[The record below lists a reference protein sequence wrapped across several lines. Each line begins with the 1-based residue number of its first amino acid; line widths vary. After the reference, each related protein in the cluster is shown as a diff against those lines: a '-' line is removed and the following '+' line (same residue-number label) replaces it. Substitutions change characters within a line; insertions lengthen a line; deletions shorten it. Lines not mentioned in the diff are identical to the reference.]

1 MASVTSLTASVH
13 QRLAT
18 ALSAT
23 LPTADADPLLRRSDR
38 ADYQANGI
46 LALAKKAKA
55 NPRELATQVVAR
67 VESGE
72 LIGEIEV
79 SGPGFL
85 NITLTDRA
93 ITQNLAARYA
103 DDTGRLGVPTA
114 ERPGTTVIDYAQPNV
129 AKEMHVG
136 HLRSAV
142 IGDAVVQIL
151 EFTGENVVRRHHIGD
166 WGTQFGMLIQYLDEH
181 PHELDHKDA
190 RVSGE
195 EAMSNLD
202 RLYKAARKLFDS
214 DEEFKTRARRRV
226 VDLQAG
232 DPHTL
237 ATWQKFVD
245 ESKIY
250 FFSVFEK
257 LDMEVRDA
265 DIVGE
270 SGYNDMLDET
280 CRLLEESGVAVRS
293 EGALCVFFDDVKGP
307 DGNPVPLIVKKSDGG
322 YGYAATDLSAIRDR
336 VFHLKAN
343 SLLYVVDARQSLHFK
358 MVFETARRAGW
369 LNDDDVKAFQ
379 LAFGTVLGKDGKP
392 FKTREGETIRLVDL
406 LDEAID
412 RATAVVREKA
422 EKVGLT
428 EEEIVE
434 NGRYVGIGA
443 VKYADLSTSAVRDY
457 KFDLDQMVSLNGDT
471 SVYLQYAYARIQ
483 SILRKAGEA
492 GPAAH
497 PELELAPAERALGL
511 HLDQF
516 GEAVAEVAE
525 SYEPHKLAAY
535 LFRLATLLT
544 SFYDQCPVLKAE
556 SPAQVENRLFLVDLT
571 ARTLHRGMALLAT
584 RTPSP
589 HAPPPGYR
597 PPAAGRVALRHPRP
611 GRCRCLPLQSLAWR
625 PFPIRCPSWRPTRAG
640 VCSGLNSRFRRGG

>member
-1 MASVTSLTASVH
+1 MASVTSLSDSVQQH
-13 QRLAT
+13 LAT

-23 LPTADADPLLRRSDR
+23 LPEAAGADPLLRRSDR
-38 ADYQANGI
+38 ADFQANGVM
-46 LALAKKAKA
+46 ALAKKAKA
-55 NPRELATQVVAR
+55 NPRELATRVVAE
-67 VESGE
+67 VATGDV
-72 LIGEIEV
+72 IKDVEV

-85 NITLTDRA
+85 NITITDAA
-93 ITQNLAARYA
+93 IIRNLAARHA
-103 DDTGRLGVPTA
+103 DDTGRLGVPHA
-114 ERPGTTVIDYAQPNV
+114 GQPGTTVVDYAQPNV

-142 IGDAVVQIL
+142 IGDSVVKLL

-181 PHELDHKDA
+181 PHELDHKSGE
-190 RVSGE
+190 VSGE

-202 RLYKAARKLFDS
+202 RLYKSARKLFDS

-250 FFSVFEK
+250 FYSVFEK
-257 LDMEVRDA
+257 LDMEISDP

-270 SGYNDMLDET
+270 SGYNDMLAET

-293 EGALCVFFDDVKGP
+293 EGALCVFFDDIKGP
-307 DGNPVPLIVKKSDGG
+307 DGNPVPLIVQKSDGG

-336 VFHLKAN
+336 VFRLKAT
-343 SLLYVVDARQSLHFK
+343 SLIYVVDARQSLHFK

-369 LNDDDVKAFQ
+369 LNEDVHAHQ

-392 FKTREGETIRLVDL
+392 FKTREGETVRLVDL

-412 RATAVVREKA
+412 RATAVVREKDVRHQLS
-422 EKVGLT
+422 EGEIT
-428 EEEIVE
+428 ER
-434 NGRYVGIGA
+434 GAQVGIGA
-443 VKYADLSTSAVRDY
+443 VKYADLSTSANRDY

-492 GPAAH
+492 RPAAH
-497 PELELAPAERALGL
+497 PELDLHEAERALGL
-511 HLDQF
+511 HADAF
-516 GEAVAEVAE
+516 AAAVAEAAGE
-525 SYEPHKLAAY
+525 YAPHRMTAY
-535 LFRLATLLT
+535 LYQLASLFT
-544 SFYDQCPVLKAE
+544 SFYDKCPVLGADTPE
-556 SPAQVENRLFLVDLT
+556 QVANRLFLCDVT
-571 ARTLHRGMALLAT
+571 ARTLHQGMALLGI
-584 RTPSP
+584 RTPE
-589 HAPPPGYR
+589 R
-597 PPAAGRVALRHPRP
+597 L
-611 GRCRCLPLQSLAWR
+611 
-625 PFPIRCPSWRPTRAG
+625 
-640 VCSGLNSRFRRGG
+640 

>member
-1 MASVTSLTASVH
+1 MASVTSLSDSVQQHLAS
-13 QRLAT
+13 

-23 LPTADADPLLRRSDR
+23 RPEAAGADPLLRRSDR

-55 NPRELATQVVAR
+55 NPRELAAEVVSH
-67 VESGE
+67 VVTGDE
-72 LIGEIEV
+72 LIKDVEV

-85 NITLTDRA
+85 NITIADRA
-93 ITQNLAARYA
+93 ITANLAARYA
-103 DDTGRLGVPTA
+103 DTERLGVPVTA
-114 ERPGTTVIDYAQPNV
+114 HPGTTVIDYAQPNV

-142 IGDAVVQIL
+142 IGDSVVQLL

-181 PHELDHKDA
+181 PHELDHKEDE
-190 RVSGE
+190 VSGE

-202 RLYKAARKLFDS
+202 RLYKTARKLFDS
-214 DEEFKTRARRRV
+214 DEEFKTRSRRRV

-232 DPHTL
+232 DPRTL
-237 ATWQKFVD
+237 SIWQKFVD

-257 LDMEVRDA
+257 LDMEIQDA

-270 SGYNDMLDET
+270 SGYNDMLAET

-293 EGALCVFFDDVKGP
+293 EGALCVFFEDVLGP
-307 DGNPVPLIVKKSDGG
+307 DGKQVPLIVQKSDGG

-336 VFHLKAN
+336 VFRLKADT
-343 SLLYVVDARQSLHFK
+343 LLYVVDARQALHFK

-369 LNDDDVKAFQ
+369 LGDDVKAIQ

-392 FKTREGETIRLVDL
+392 FKTREGETVKLVDL

-412 RATAVVREKA
+412 RASAVVREKA
-422 EKVGLT
+422 QDLS
-428 EEEIVE
+428 EEEIAE
-434 NGRYVGIGA
+434 RGTQVGVGA
-443 VKYADLSTSAVRDY
+443 VKYADLSTSANRDY

-483 SILRKAGEA
+483 SILRKAPEGVR
-492 GPAAH
+492 PSAH
-497 PELELAPAERALGL
+497 PELALHEAERALGL
-511 HLDQF
+511 HVDAF
-516 GEAVAEVAE
+516 AETVADAAREYA
-525 SYEPHKLAAY
+525 PHKLAAY
-535 LFRLATLLT
+535 LYQLASLYT
-544 SFYDQCPVLKAE
+544 SFYDKCPVLKAE
-556 SPAQVENRLFLVDLT
+556 SPDQVANRLFLCDIT
-571 ARTLHRGMALLAT
+571 ARTLHRGMALLGI
-584 RTPSP
+584 RTPE
-589 HAPPPGYR
+589 R
-597 PPAAGRVALRHPRP
+597 L
-611 GRCRCLPLQSLAWR
+611 
-625 PFPIRCPSWRPTRAG
+625 
-640 VCSGLNSRFRRGG
+640 

>member
-1 MASVTSLTASVH
+1 MASVTSLSDTVQQHLAS
-13 QRLAT
+13 

-23 LPTADADPLLRRSDR
+23 LPEAAGADPLLRRSDR
-38 ADYQANGI
+38 ADFQANGI

-55 NPRELATQVVAR
+55 NPRELAAQVVGR
-67 VESGE
+67 VVTGDV
-72 LIGEIEV
+72 IQDVEV

-85 NITLTDRA
+85 NITLADKA
-93 ITQNLAARYA
+93 ITENLAARYA
-103 DDTGRLGVPTA
+103 DDTDRLGVPTA
-114 ERPGTTVIDYAQPNV
+114 ADPGTTVIDYAQPNV

-142 IGDAVVQIL
+142 IGDSVVQLL
-151 EFTGENVVRRHHIGD
+151 EFTGENVIRRHHIGD

-181 PHELDHKDA
+181 PHELDHKA
-190 RVSGE
+190 GQVTGE

-202 RLYKAARKLFDS
+202 RLYKAARKKFDS

-237 ATWQKFVD
+237 AMWQKFVD

-257 LDMEVRDA
+257 LDMEIRDA

-270 SGYNDMLDET
+270 SGYNDMLAET

-293 EGALCVFFDDVKGP
+293 EGALCVFFDDIKGP
-307 DGNPVPLIVKKSDGG
+307 DGKPVPLIVQKSDGG

-343 SLLYVVDARQSLHFK
+343 TLLYVVDARQALHFR

-369 LNDDDVKAFQ
+369 LGDDVTASQ

-392 FKTREGETIRLVDL
+392 FKTREGETVRLVDL
-406 LDEAID
+406 LDEAIE
-412 RATAVVREKA
+412 RASAVVREKA
-422 EKVGLT
+422 QDLS
-428 EEEIVE
+428 EEEIAE
-434 NGRYVGIGA
+434 RGAQVGIGA
-443 VKYADLSTSAVRDY
+443 VKYADLSTSANRDY

-483 SILRKAGEA
+483 SILRKAGEVR
-492 GPAAH
+492 PAAH
-497 PELELAPAERALGL
+497 PELPLADAERALGL
-511 HLDQF
+511 HLDSF
-516 GEAVAEVAE
+516 AETVREAAAEHA
-525 SYEPHKLAAY
+525 PHKLAAY
-535 LFRLATLLT
+535 LYQLASLFTT
-544 SFYDQCPVLKAE
+544 FYDKCPVLRAE
-556 SPAQVENRLFLVDLT
+556 TPEQVENRLFLSDLT
-571 ARTLHRGMALLAT
+571 ARTLHQGMTLMGI
-584 RTPSP
+584 RTPEK
-589 HAPPPGYR
+589 
-597 PPAAGRVALRHPRP
+597 L
-611 GRCRCLPLQSLAWR
+611 
-625 PFPIRCPSWRPTRAG
+625 
-640 VCSGLNSRFRRGG
+640 

>member
-1 MASVTSLTASVH
+1 MAPVTSLSRSVEQH
-13 QRLAT
+13 LSS

-23 LPTADADPLLRRSDR
+23 LPEAAGADPLLRRSDR
-38 ADYQANGI
+38 ADFQANGI

-55 NPRELATQVVAR
+55 NPRELATQVVSH
-67 VESGE
+67 VVTGD

-85 NITLTDRA
+85 NVTITDGA
-93 ITQNLAARYA
+93 ITRNLAARYA
-103 DDTGRLGVPTA
+103 DADRLGVPHSA
-114 ERPGTTVIDYAQPNV
+114 APGTTVIDYAQPNV

-142 IGDAVVQIL
+142 IGDATVQIL
-151 EFTGENVVRRHHIGD
+151 EFTGESVVRRHHIGD

-181 PHELDHKDA
+181 PHELDHKDS

-202 RLYKAARKLFDS
+202 RLYKAARRLFDA

-257 LDMEVRDA
+257 LDMEIRDE

-270 SGYNDMLDET
+270 SGYNDMLAET

-293 EGALCVFFDDVKGP
+293 EGALCVFFEDVKGP
-307 DGNPVPLIVKKSDGG
+307 DGNPVPLIVQKSDGG

-336 VFHLKAN
+336 VFHIKA
-343 SLLYVVDARQSLHFK
+343 STLLYVVDARQSLHFK

-369 LNDDDVKAFQ
+369 LNEDVKAHQ

-392 FKTREGETIRLVDL
+392 FKTREGETVKLVDL
-406 LDEAID
+406 LDEAVE
-412 RATAVVREKA
+412 RATTVVRDKA
-422 EKVGLT
+422 VKVGLS
-428 EEEIVE
+428 EPEIVE
-434 NGRYVGIGA
+434 NGRYVGVGA

-492 GPAAH
+492 RPAAH

-516 GEAVAEVAE
+516 GETVHEVAAA
-525 SYEPHKLAAY
+525 YEPHKLAAY
-535 LFRLATLLT
+535 LYQLASHLT
-544 SFYDQCPVLKAE
+544 TFYDQCHVL
-556 SPAQVENRLFLVDLT
+556 SPDNAPEVVENRLFLVDLT
-571 ARTLHRGMALLAT
+571 ARTLHLGMALLGI
-584 RTPSP
+584 RTPEK
-589 HAPPPGYR
+589 
-597 PPAAGRVALRHPRP
+597 L
-611 GRCRCLPLQSLAWR
+611 
-625 PFPIRCPSWRPTRAG
+625 
-640 VCSGLNSRFRRGG
+640 

>member
-1 MASVTSLTASVH
+1 MASVTSLSDNVQQHLAS
-13 QRLAT
+13 

-23 LPTADADPLLRRSDR
+23 LPEAAGADPLLRRSDR
-38 ADYQANGI
+38 ADFQANGI

-55 NPRELATQVVAR
+55 NPRELAVQVVSQ
-67 VESGE
+67 VVTGDV
-72 LIGEIEV
+72 IKDVEV

-85 NITLTDRA
+85 NITIADKA
-93 ITQNLAARYA
+93 ITGNLAARYA
-103 DDTGRLGVPTA
+103 DETGRLGVPHA
-114 ERPGTTVIDYAQPNV
+114 EQPGTTVIDYAQPNV

-142 IGDAVVQIL
+142 IGDSVVQLL

-190 RVSGE
+190 RVTGE

-202 RLYKAARKLFDS
+202 RLYKAARKKFDS

-232 DPHTL
+232 DEHTL
-237 ATWQKFVD
+237 ATWQRFVD

-257 LDMEVRDA
+257 LDMEIRDA

-270 SGYNDMLDET
+270 SGYNDMLAET

-293 EGALCVFFDDVKGP
+293 EGALCVFFDDIKGP
-307 DGNPVPLIVKKSDGG
+307 DGNPVPLIVQKSDGG

-336 VFHLKAN
+336 VFNLKAN
-343 SLLYVVDARQSLHFK
+343 TLLYVVDARQALHFR

-369 LNDDDVKAFQ
+369 LNDDVTAVQ

-392 FKTREGETIRLVDL
+392 FKTREGETVRLVDL

-412 RATAVVREKA
+412 RASAVVREKA
-422 EKVGLT
+422 QDLS
-428 EEEIVE
+428 EEEIAE
-434 NGRYVGIGA
+434 RGAQVGIGA
-443 VKYADLSTSAVRDY
+443 VKYADLSTSANRDY

-483 SILRKAGEA
+483 SILRKAGEVS
-492 GPAAH
+492 PAAH
-497 PELELAPAERALGL
+497 PELALADAERALGL
-511 HLDQF
+511 HLDSF
-516 GEAVAEVAE
+516 AETVREAATEYA
-525 SYEPHKLAAY
+525 PHKLAAY
-535 LFRLATLLT
+535 LYQVASLYT
-544 SFYDQCPVLKAE
+544 SFYDKCPVLRAE
-556 SPAQVENRLFLVDLT
+556 TPAQVENRLFLCDVT
-571 ARTLHRGMALLAT
+571 ARTLHRGMALLGI
-584 RTPSP
+584 RTPEK
-589 HAPPPGYR
+589 
-597 PPAAGRVALRHPRP
+597 L
-611 GRCRCLPLQSLAWR
+611 
-625 PFPIRCPSWRPTRAG
+625 
-640 VCSGLNSRFRRGG
+640 

>member
-1 MASVTSLTASVH
+1 MPVTLSPENRFTTHGILEGYIHPHEENGTHPMASVTSLSDSVQQHLAS
-13 QRLAT
+13 

-23 LPTADADPLLRRSDR
+23 LPEAAGADPLLRRSDR
-38 ADYQANGI
+38 ADYQANGV

-55 NPRELATQVVAR
+55 NPRELATQVVANLTTPDASPDAAPA
-67 VESGE
+67 V
-72 LIGEIEV
+72 IKDIEV

-85 NITLTDRA
+85 NITIADRA
-93 ITQNLAARYA
+93 ITDNLAARYA
-103 DDTGRLGVPTA
+103 DDTGRLGVPYA
-114 ERPGTTVIDYAQPNV
+114 PHPGTTVVDYAQPNV

-142 IGDAVVQIL
+142 IGDAVVQLL

-181 PHELDHKDA
+181 PNELDHKDGEIT
-190 RVSGE
+190 GE

-202 RLYKAARKLFDS
+202 RLYKTARKLFDS

-232 DPHTL
+232 EAATL

-270 SGYNDMLDET
+270 SGYNDMLHET

-293 EGALCVFFDDVKGP
+293 EGALCVFFDDIKGP
-307 DGNPVPLIVKKSDGG
+307 DGNPVPLIVQKSDGG
-322 YGYAATDLSAIRDR
+322 FGYAATDLSAIRDR
-336 VFHLKAN
+336 VFGLKAN
-343 SLLYVVDARQSLHFK
+343 NLLYVVDARQSLHFK

-369 LNDDDVKAFQ
+369 LSDDVTAFQ
-379 LAFGTVLGKDGKP
+379 LAFGTILGKDGKP
-392 FKTREGETIRLVDL
+392 FKTRAGETVKLEDL
-406 LDEAID
+406 LDEAVD
-412 RATAVVREKA
+412 RATAVVRDKA
-422 EKVGLT
+422 VKIGLT

-483 SILRKAGEA
+483 SILRKADGA
-492 GPAAH
+492 TPTPH
-497 PELELAPAERALGL
+497 PDLELAPAERALGL

-516 GEAVAEVAE
+516 AETVLEVAA

-535 LFRLATLLT
+535 LYQLASQLT
-544 SFYDQCPVLKAE
+544 TFYDQCPVLKADT
-556 SPAQVENRLFLVDLT
+556 PAQKENRLFLIDLT
-571 ARTLHRGMALLAT
+571 ARTLHQGMALLGI
-584 RTPSP
+584 RTPEK
-589 HAPPPGYR
+589 
-597 PPAAGRVALRHPRP
+597 L
-611 GRCRCLPLQSLAWR
+611 
-625 PFPIRCPSWRPTRAG
+625 
-640 VCSGLNSRFRRGG
+640 

>member
-1 MASVTSLTASVH
+1 MASVTSLSDSVQQH
-13 QRLAT
+13 LSS
-18 ALSAT
+18 ALSAA
-23 LPTADADPLLRRSDR
+23 LPEAAGADPLLRRSDR

-55 NPRELATQVVAR
+55 NPRELATQVV
-67 VESGE
+67 SG
-72 LIGEIEV
+72 IVTGEVIADVEV

-85 NITLTDRA
+85 NITLADKA
-93 ITQNLAARYA
+93 ITENLAARYA
-103 DDTGRLGVPTA
+103 DDTGRLGVPFA
-114 ERPGTTVIDYAQPNV
+114 AQPGTTVIDYAQPNV

-142 IGDAVVQIL
+142 IGDAMVRLL

-181 PHELDHKDA
+181 PHELDHKESE
-190 RVSGE
+190 VSGE

-202 RLYKAARKLFDS
+202 RLYKTARKLFDS

-232 DPHTL
+232 DEKTL
-237 ATWQKFVD
+237 AIWQKFVD

-250 FFSVFEK
+250 FFSVFDK
-257 LDMEVRDA
+257 LDMEVRDP

-270 SGYNDMLDET
+270 SGYNDMLAET

-293 EGALCVFFDDVKGP
+293 EGALCVFFDDIKGP
-307 DGNPVPLIVKKSDGG
+307 EGNPVPLIVQKSDGG

-336 VFHLKAN
+336 VFNLKA
-343 SLLYVVDARQSLHFK
+343 STLLYVVDARQALHFR

-369 LNDDDVKAFQ
+369 LNDDVTAVQ

-392 FKTREGETIRLVDL
+392 FKTREGETVKLENL
-406 LDEAID
+406 LDEAVE

-428 EEEIVE
+428 EDEIVE
-434 NGRYVGIGA
+434 NGRYVGVGA

-471 SVYLQYAYARIQ
+471 SVYLQYAYARIR

-492 GPAAH
+492 RPVAH

-516 GEAVAEVAE
+516 AETVLEVAAAR
-525 SYEPHKLAAY
+525 EPHKMAAY
-535 LFRLATLLT
+535 LYQLASLLT
-544 SFYDQCPVLKAE
+544 SFYDQCPVLKAD

-571 ARTLHRGMALLAT
+571 ARTLHQGMRLLGI
-584 RTPSP
+584 RTPDK
-589 HAPPPGYR
+589 
-597 PPAAGRVALRHPRP
+597 L
-611 GRCRCLPLQSLAWR
+611 
-625 PFPIRCPSWRPTRAG
+625 
-640 VCSGLNSRFRRGG
+640 

>member
-1 MASVTSLTASVH
+1 MASVTSLSDSVQQHLAS
-13 QRLAT
+13 

-23 LPTADADPLLRRSDR
+23 LPEAAGADPLLRRSDR
-38 ADYQANGI
+38 ADFQANGI

-55 NPRELATQVVAR
+55 NPRELAAQVVSQ
-67 VESGE
+67 VVTGDV
-72 LIGEIEV
+72 IKDVEV

-85 NITLTDRA
+85 NITVADRA
-93 ITQNLAARYA
+93 ITRNLAARYA
-103 DDTGRLGVPTA
+103 DDTGRLGVPYA
-114 ERPGTTVIDYAQPNV
+114 EHPGTTVIDYAQPNV

-142 IGDAVVQIL
+142 IGDAVVQLL

-166 WGTQFGMLIQYLDEH
+166 WGTQFGMLIQFLDEH
-181 PHELDHKDA
+181 PHELDH
-190 RVSGE
+190 REGQVTGE

-202 RLYKAARKLFDS
+202 RLYKAARKKFDS

-232 DPHTL
+232 EPQTL
-237 ATWQKFVD
+237 AMWQKFVD

-257 LDMEVRDA
+257 LDMEIRDA

-270 SGYNDMLDET
+270 SGYNDMLAET

-293 EGALCVFFDDVKGP
+293 EGALCVFFDDIKGP
-307 DGNPVPLIVKKSDGG
+307 DGNPVPLIVQKSDGG

-336 VFHLKAN
+336 VFNLKADT
-343 SLLYVVDARQSLHFK
+343 LLYVVDARQALHFR

-369 LNDDDVKAFQ
+369 LGEDVTAHQ

-392 FKTREGETIRLVDL
+392 FKTRAGETIKLQDL
-406 LDEAID
+406 LDEAVE

-428 EEEIVE
+428 EREIVE
-434 NGRYVGIGA
+434 NGTHVGVGA

-492 GPAAH
+492 RPAAH
-497 PELELAPAERALGL
+497 PELDLAPAERALGL
-511 HLDQF
+511 HLDRF
-516 GEAVAEVAE
+516 AETVLEVAA

-535 LFRLATLLT
+535 LYQLASHLT
-544 SFYDQCPVLKAE
+544 TFYDQCQVLSADNPAE
-556 SPAQVENRLFLVDLT
+556 VVENRLFLVDLT
-571 ARTLHRGMALLAT
+571 ARTLHQGMDLLGI
-584 RTPSP
+584 RTPEK
-589 HAPPPGYR
+589 
-597 PPAAGRVALRHPRP
+597 L
-611 GRCRCLPLQSLAWR
+611 
-625 PFPIRCPSWRPTRAG
+625 
-640 VCSGLNSRFRRGG
+640 

>member
-1 MASVTSLTASVH
+1 MASVTSLTDSVQQHLAS
-13 QRLAT
+13 

-23 LPTADADPLLRRSDR
+23 RPEAAGADPLLRRSDR
-38 ADYQANGI
+38 ADFQANGI

-55 NPRELATQVVAR
+55 NPRELAGEVVAR
-67 VESGE
+67 ITTGD
-72 LIGEIEV
+72 LIKGVEV

-85 NITLTDRA
+85 NITIADAA
-93 ITQNLAARYA
+93 ITGNLAARYA
-103 DDTGRLGVPTA
+103 DDTGRLGVPQA
-114 ERPGTTVIDYAQPNV
+114 ANPGTTVIDYAQPNV

-142 IGDAVVQIL
+142 IGDSVVQLL

-181 PHELDHKDA
+181 PHELDHKA
-190 RVSGE
+190 GEVTGE

-232 DPHTL
+232 DPATL
-237 ATWQKFVD
+237 AMWQKFVD

-257 LDMEVRDA
+257 LDMEIRDA

-270 SGYNDMLDET
+270 SGYNDMLAET

-293 EGALCVFFDDVKGP
+293 EGALCVFFEDVKGP
-307 DGNPVPLIVKKSDGG
+307 DGKPVPLIVQKSDGG

-336 VFHLKAN
+336 VFNLKAN
-343 SLLYVVDARQSLHFK
+343 TLLYVVDARQALHFK

-369 LNDDDVKAFQ
+369 LNDDVHAVQ

-392 FKTREGETIRLVDL
+392 FKTRAGETVRLVDL

-412 RATAVVREKA
+412 RASAVVREKA
-422 EKVGLT
+422 QDLS
-428 EEEIVE
+428 EEEIAE
-434 NGRYVGIGA
+434 RGAQVGIGA
-443 VKYADLSTSAVRDY
+443 VKYADLSTSANRDY

-471 SVYLQYAYARIQ
+471 SVYLQYAYARIR
-483 SILRKAGEA
+483 SILRKAPEGVR
-492 GPAAH
+492 PVAH
-497 PELELAPAERALGL
+497 PELELAEAERALGL
-511 HLDQF
+511 HLDGF
-516 GEAVAEVAE
+516 AETVAEAARE
-525 SYEPHKLAAY
+525 FAPHKLAAY
-535 LFRLATLLT
+535 LYQLASLYT
-544 SFYDQCPVLKAE
+544 SFYDKCPVLKAD
-556 SPAQVENRLFLVDLT
+556 SPVQVENRLFLCDIT
-571 ARTLHRGMALLAT
+571 AATLHRGMALLGI
-584 RTPSP
+584 RTPE
-589 HAPPPGYR
+589 R
-597 PPAAGRVALRHPRP
+597 L
-611 GRCRCLPLQSLAWR
+611 
-625 PFPIRCPSWRPTRAG
+625 
-640 VCSGLNSRFRRGG
+640 

>member
-93 ITQNLAARYA
+93 IAQNLAARYA

-571 ARTLHRGMALLAT
+571 ARTLHRGMALL
-584 RTPSP
+584 
-589 HAPPPGYR
+589 G
-597 PPAAGRVALRHPRP
+597 
-611 GRCRCLPLQSLAWR
+611 
-625 PFPIRCPSWRPTRAG
+625 
-640 VCSGLNSRFRRGG
+640 

>member
-428 EEEIVE
+428 EDEIVE

-571 ARTLHRGMALLAT
+571 ARTLHRGMALLGI
-584 RTPSP
+584 RTPDK
-589 HAPPPGYR
+589 
-597 PPAAGRVALRHPRP
+597 L
-611 GRCRCLPLQSLAWR
+611 
-625 PFPIRCPSWRPTRAG
+625 
-640 VCSGLNSRFRRGG
+640 